1 MAYTTSQAIISA
13 AKDPDLR
20 ERIIAIA
27 AKMKVKNPGYFVD
40 TNLFELASTAVD
52 SSGENSIATVYD
64 YASLQYTQALA
75 ALTPPGKNLAAVTD
89 EHIEH
94 ALSTLLATE
103 NPAQQEG

>member
-40 TNLFELASTAVD
+40 SNLFELASTAVD

-64 YASLQYTQALA
+64 YANLQYAQATAELI
-75 ALTPPGKNLAAVTD
+75 PPGKNLAAVTD
-89 EHIEH
+89 AHIEH
-94 ALSTLLATE
+94 ALGALLATE
-103 NPAQQEG
+103 KIAQ

>member
-1 MAYTTSQAIISA
+1 MAFTTSQAIISA
-13 AKDPDLR
+13 AKDADLR

-27 AKMKVKNPGYFVD
+27 AKMRVKNPGYFVD
-40 TNLFELASTAVD
+40 TNLFELASAAVD
-52 SSGENSIATVYD
+52 SSGDNSIATVYD
-64 YASLQYTQALA
+64 YARIQYAQALA

-94 ALSTLLATE
+94 ALGALLAAE

>member
-13 AKDPDLR
+13 AKDADLR
-20 ERIIAIA
+20 ERVIAIA

-40 TNLFELASTAVD
+40 SNLFELASTAVD

-64 YASLQYTQALA
+64 YARLQYAKATAELV
-75 ALTPPGKNLAAVTD
+75 PPGENLAAVTD

-94 ALSTLLATE
+94 ALGVLLSSET
-103 NPAQQEG
+103 PAQEG

>member
-20 ERIIAIA
+20 ERIVAIA
-27 AKMKVKNPGYFVD
+27 AKMKVKNPSYFVD
-40 TNLFELASTAVD
+40 SNLLELASTAVD
-52 SSGENSIATVYD
+52 SSGDSSIATVYE
-64 YASLQYTQALA
+64 YAYTHHAQALA

-94 ALSTLLATE
+94 ALGALLAAE
-103 NPAQQEG
+103 KPVQQEG